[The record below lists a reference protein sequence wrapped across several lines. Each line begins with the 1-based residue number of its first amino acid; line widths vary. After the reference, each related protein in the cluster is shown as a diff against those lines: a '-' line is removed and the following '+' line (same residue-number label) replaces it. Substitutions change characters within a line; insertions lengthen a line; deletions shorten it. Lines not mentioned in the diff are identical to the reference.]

1 MLFLL
6 ATSIYQ
12 EIDIMETQL
21 NWKNML
27 QVLKITIY
35 NFTPALDLV
44 MITHKLLFHNLYT

>member
-27 QVLKITIY
+27 QVSQNNHLQ
-35 NFTPALDLV
+35 
-44 MITHKLLFHNLYT
+44 FHTCLRPSYDYA